1 MISVMSVS
9 YNVGEVDEGDPL
21 WILCP
26 NTISIGVSNVDVDKE
41 TLVNIGGILNNV
53 FKINSMLCQTNGE
66 VEILHEVQP
75 LLGESLAHLHRL
87 LLPVILSVHILTQGS
102 LFCCIIRY
110 NKTISPMRLQTLS

>member
-53 FKINSMLCQTNGE
+53 FKINSMLCQPE
-66 VEILHEVQP
+66 
-75 LLGESLAHLHRL
+75 
-87 LLPVILSVHILTQGS
+87 
-102 LFCCIIRY
+102 
-110 NKTISPMRLQTLS
+110 